1 MRHGSASNETS
12 LYKDIDRPL
21 SNSGIQEAIKA
32 AKSIASKNP
41 KPGRIL
47 CSNAARTKKTAEII
61 IHENNWELASLESDP
76 ELYLASSTS
85 LIYKISRLSIS
96 TEHLMVV
103 SNNPGLT
110 DLVKYLLPHLII
122 SMSTCSF
129 LTVQFTKKIID
140 LNLEFEIKHYA
151 YNITTDHKW

>member
-47 CSNAARTKKTAEII
+47 CSNAARTKK
-61 IHENNWELASLESDP
+61 NS
-76 ELYLASSTS
+76 
-85 LIYKISRLSIS
+85 
-96 TEHLMVV
+96 
-103 SNNPGLT
+103 
-110 DLVKYLLPHLII
+110 
-122 SMSTCSF
+122 
-129 LTVQFTKKIID
+129 
-140 LNLEFEIKHYA
+140 
-151 YNITTDHKW
+151 